1 MRKLGDLPTERD
13 ARTFGDALFV
23 RGIENDVEPEDD
35 GAFSIWVHEDDRRDD
50 AMELLRQFRDAPDS
64 AEWHGAGTEAVKKRR
79 VQEKEDARRKSRVV
93 TREKMDL
100 ERSARAVPWLPMLLA
115 GISVVLTALAGEL
128 SFMPSGWMP
137 SDRRSESAEETEAV
151 KRTLALR
158 MALAMTEWRVPSTPE
173 ALAALAAD
181 FERSGGRESLAVL
194 HHYYDL
200 SLPEIRHGQIWR
212 LVSSIFVHYGIMHL
226 LFNLMW
232 LRDLGGFIQRRL
244 GAGYLAALVALGAIV
259 SNYLQLWWSGPGAGG
274 LSGVNY
280 ALFGF
285 MWVRGKIDRSGAWEM
300 NPQVVQIM
308 MIWFFLCFTPIIPM
322 VANAAHASGLLFGM
336 AAGFVTATLAA
347 RGRGV

>member
-23 RGIENDVEPEDD
+23 RGIENDVEPGDD

-50 AMELLRQFRDAPDS
+50 ALELLRQFRAAPDS
-64 AEWHGAGTEAVKKRR
+64 AEWHGAGTEAEKKRR
-79 VQEKEDARRKSRVV
+79 AQEKEDAKRKSRAV

-100 ERSARAVPWLPMLLA
+100 DRSARAVAWLPMLLA
-115 GISVVLTALAGEL
+115 GISVALTALAGEL
-128 SFMPSGWMP
+128 SFMPSGWTP
-137 SDRRSESAEETEAV
+137 SRGRSESAEETEAMQ
-151 KRTLALR
+151 RTLALR
-158 MALAMTEWRVPSTPE
+158 MDLAMTEWREPSAPE
-173 ALAALAAD
+173 EIAALAAD
-181 FERSGGRESLAVL
+181 YARTGNRRSLAVL
-194 HHYYDL
+194 HHFYDL
-200 SLPEIRHGQIWR
+200 TLPEIRHGQIWR

-244 GAGYLAALVALGAIV
+244 SAGYLAALVALSAIV
-259 SNYLQLWWSGPGAGG
+259 SNYIQLWWSGPGAGG

-285 MWVRGKIDRSGAWEM
+285 MWVRGKIDRSGAWEI
-300 NPQVVQIM
+300 NPQVVQVM

-322 VANAAHASGLLFGM
+322 VANAAHTSGLLFGM
-336 AAGFVTATLAA
+336 AAGFITAKLAA